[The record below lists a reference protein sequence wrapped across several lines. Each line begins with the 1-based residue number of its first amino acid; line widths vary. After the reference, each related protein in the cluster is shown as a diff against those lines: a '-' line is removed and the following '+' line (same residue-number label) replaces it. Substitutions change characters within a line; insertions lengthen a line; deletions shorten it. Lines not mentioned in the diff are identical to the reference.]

1 MPKMF
6 KVLCC
11 VLQLAVNLSARAWAL
26 LSVSCKHLFLSILSS
41 SFLTTWHS
49 DGYSSACEEEVSGC
63 VVRDA
68 IDLSKLCTEQTG
80 LNRDVPFS

>member
-6 KVLCC
+6 KVSCC

-49 DGYSSACEEEVSGC
+49 DDTRLLAKKRFLAV
-63 VVRDA
+63 
-68 IDLSKLCTEQTG
+68 
-80 LNRDVPFS
+80 